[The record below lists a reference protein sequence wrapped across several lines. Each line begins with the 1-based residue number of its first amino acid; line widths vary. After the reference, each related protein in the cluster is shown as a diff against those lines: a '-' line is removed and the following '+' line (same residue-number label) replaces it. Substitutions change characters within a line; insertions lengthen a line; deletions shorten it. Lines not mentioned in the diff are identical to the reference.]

1 MNDNNLWQNLQFIHS
16 VAKKLRNPFFENVD
30 LMPMYKIVHDEKLTE
45 K

>member
-1 MNDNNLWQNLQFIHS
+1 MNENNPRKNFQFIHC

-30 LMPMYKIVHDEKLTE
+30 LTTMYKILHNEKLTT